1 MRSAERDL
9 RLEIMNSLLT
19 TPHRELAKV
28 ADVHKEMLELDPL
41 FYGHLAVWYHSNGDV
56 RDHQEVFVAN
66 LLASDLPE
74 FREAGFVLLQSLP
87 PYQVD
92 RAIRF
97 MKVHLRKLPRSA
109 RTAVTR
115 YLRTREQNPRL
126 FDRAALRAKKALKSL
141 YAGLHIKP
149 DARADAILFKD
160 APPPD
165 SLASMVKRLAKAESS
180 VEQAKVIVEH
190 NLPYTVAVGA
200 VRELTPA
207 VLAALINSMSPSE
220 VINNLKSLRA
230 RGAMRCPEV
239 KELIERKLEA
249 ARTDSRVSAYK
260 AKVAT
265 QAAGVDAET
274 ASKLAKVTEDKVRAK
289 GRIKRPTALLVDK
302 SSSMVEAIEVGKQL
316 GAMLS
321 SIADE
326 QLVVWAFDT
335 LPYEIE
341 ADGTD
346 LEDWERAFQ
355 HIHSS
360 GATSCGCALEAMR
373 QRQQKVEQIIL
384 ITDEGDNTS
393 PYFVE
398 AYERYAREL
407 AVAPNVLIVRVGHAI
422 DYVERGLKQ
431 ARVTVETFTF
441 SGDYYSL
448 PNLIPML
455 TRPSRFELLMEIMA
469 TPLPVREEA
478 IAG

>member
-1 MRSAERDL
+1 MRSAEKDL

-19 TPHRELAKV
+19 TPHRDLAKV

-56 RDHQEVFVAN
+56 RDHKEVFVAN
-66 LLASDLPE
+66 LLVSDLPE
-74 FREAGFVLLQSLP
+74 FREAGYVLLQALP

-92 RAIRF
+92 RVVKF
-97 MKVHLRKLPRSA
+97 MKTHLRKVPRST
-109 RTAVTR
+109 RTAVLR

-149 DARADAILFKD
+149 DPRADAILFKD
-160 APPPD
+160 APPED
-165 SLASMVKRLAKAESS
+165 SLAAMVKLLANAAEP
-180 VEQAKVIVEH
+180 VDQARVIVEH
-190 NLPYTVAVGA
+190 NIPYTVAVGA
-200 VRELTPA
+200 VRAITPT
-207 VLAALINSMSPSE
+207 VLVALINSMSPAE
-220 VINNLKSLRA
+220 VINNLKGLRA
-230 RGAMRCPEV
+230 KGAMECPEV
-239 KELIERKLEA
+239 KELIEQKLEA
-249 ARTDSRVSAYK
+249 ARTDKRVSAYK

-265 QAAGVDAET
+265 KAAGVDAET
-274 ASKLAKVTEDKVRAK
+274 ADILAKVTEDQVRAK

-302 SSSMVEAIEVGKQL
+302 SSSMLEAIEVGKQL

-321 SIADE
+321 GIADE

-335 LPYEIE
+335 LPYEIK
-341 ADGTD
+341 ANGTS
-346 LEDWERAFQ
+346 LADWERAFQ

-373 QRQQKVEQIIL
+373 QRHQKVEQVIL

-393 PYFVE
+393 PYFVD

-407 AVAPNVLIVRVGHAI
+407 AVAPNVLIVRVGHAT
-422 DYVERGLKQ
+422 DFVERGLRQ
-431 ARVTVETFTF
+431 ARVPVETFTF

-455 TRPSRFELLMEIMA
+455 TRPSRLELLMEIMA